1 MQPGWHLILR
11 KFMTAACAVLVCGA
25 HGTEAIPA
33 ISCQLVVA
41 LRAEVEIAL
50 HMRAAGRASSNLW
63 LAQQKV
69 KHGPNPAR
77 HYKAN
82 QHPEPRAHPPPRRV
96 LADIA
101 NHQEVKRSHYSPGK
115 VEVDAKTERRRRVVP
130 LFRRNHPEVVLNQHK
145 RNAGDNNRPH
155 WNYAFVIVHGNRLW
169 VAHRQSP
176 LRRAFLNNKF
186 KLTLILIDG
195 EGKKEVAFAEA
206 AVEFWSI
213 LSDSMLLARP
223 ASH

>member
-101 NHQEVKRSHYSPGK
+101 HHQDRKRNHYAPRK
-115 VEVDAKTERRRRVVP
+115 VEVDAETERRGSVGA
-130 LFRRNHPEVVLNQHK
+130 LFGRNHP
-145 RNAGDNNRPH
+145 
-155 WNYAFVIVHGNRLW
+155 
-169 VAHRQSP
+169 
-176 LRRAFLNNKF
+176 
-186 KLTLILIDG
+186 
-195 EGKKEVAFAEA
+195 
-206 AVEFWSI
+206 
-213 LSDSMLLARP
+213 
-223 ASH
+223 